1 MTMPIKSRVFLALGG
16 NLGEPRQAFAA
27 AARKLQHHP
36 QVKLVAAAPLYRTP
50 PVGGPA
56 DQPDYLNTVI
66 ELETDLSPQQLLA
79 FCRKIEDAAGRT
91 RSVHWGARTL
101 DLDILF
107 YAQHVITTPELT
119 LPHPRLQQRHFVL
132 LPLADL
138 AADFIHPQLQASIAE
153 LLAQLPAAEGITR
166 LENDWIDND

>member
-16 NLGEPRQAFAA
+16 NLGNPRQAFAT
-27 AARKLQHHP
+27 AARELRQHP
-36 QVKLVAAAPLYRTP
+36 QIELVAAAPLYRTP

-66 ELETDLSPQQLLA
+66 ELTTDLTPQQLLA
-79 FCRKIEDAAGRT
+79 FSRKIEDAAGRT
-91 RSVHWGARTL
+91 RSIRWGARTL
-101 DLDILF
+101 DLDLLL
-107 YAQHVITTPELT
+107 YARQIVATPELT

-138 AADFIHPQLQASIAE
+138 APDFIHPQLQVSVAE
-153 LLAQLPAAEGITR
+153 LLARLPQAEGITR
-166 LENDWIDND
+166 LETDWIDND